1 MGIIHTTLMCHAPIV
16 VPAVGGDRGSDCAT
30 TTAAMRTAA
39 RRLVAASPDVL
50 VVLSPHTPRLHDAW
64 GVVEGGRVGGDL
76 SAFRA
81 PGAAVSLPAAVDGR
95 ERLHQLAP
103 RHGVHLARLRPQP
116 LDHGAIV
123 PMWFVQ
129 EAGWHGPTIVIG
141 LPWEEGG
148 AHHLGALL
156 AKAAGTERWAVLAS
170 GDMSHRLIPGAP
182 SGYHPRA
189 ASFDAAF
196 VERLR
201 AGDLVGAGRVDPAL
215 REIAAEDVVTTVQ
228 VAAAATDFRAD
239 HHQVLAYEGPF
250 GVGYCEAV
258 LFSEA
263 P

>member
-1 MGIIHTTLMCHAPIV
+1 MGIVHTTLMCHAPIV
-16 VPAVGGDRGSDCAT
+16 VPAVGGDRGADCAV
-30 TTAAMRTAA
+30 TTAAMRAA
-39 RRLVAASPDVL
+39 AQRLVRASPEVL
-50 VVLSPHTPRLHDAW
+50 VVLSPHTPRARDAW
-64 GVVEGGRVGGDL
+64 GLVEGDRVGGDL

-81 PGAAVSLPAAVDGR
+81 TGTTVSLPAAAEAR

-103 RHGVHLARLRPQP
+103 REAVRLVRLRPQP

-123 PMWFVQ
+123 PLWFVQ
-129 EAGWHGPTIVIG
+129 EAGWCGPTIVVA
-141 LPWEEGG
+141 LPWEEAG
-148 AHHLGALL
+148 AHQLGALL
-156 AKAAGTERWAVLAS
+156 ARAAGDQRWAVLAS

-201 AGDLVGAGRVDPAL
+201 AGDLVGAGRLDPAL

-228 VAAAATDFRAD
+228 VAAASTGYQAD
-239 HHQVLAYEGPF
+239 HHEVLAYEGPF

>member
-1 MGIIHTTLMCHAPIV
+1 MGIVHTTLMCHAPIV
-16 VPAVGGDRGSDCAT
+16 VPAVGGGRGSDCAT
-30 TTAAMRTAA
+30 TTTAMQAAAD
-39 RRLVAASPDVL
+39 RLVRASPDVL
-50 VVLSPHTPRLHDAW
+50 VVLSPHTPRAHDAW
-64 GVVEGGRVGGDL
+64 GVVEGDRVGGDL

-81 PGAAVSLPAAVDGR
+81 PQASVSLPASVEGR
-95 ERLHQLAP
+95 ERLHELAP
-103 RHGVHLARLRPQP
+103 RHGVRLVRLRPQP

-129 EAGWHGPTIVIG
+129 QAGWRGPTIVIA

-156 AKAAGTERWAVLAS
+156 KEAAGDGRWAVLAS

-201 AGDLVGAGRVDPAL
+201 AGDLLGAGRVDPAL

-239 HHQVLAYEGPF
+239 HHHVFAYEGPF